1 MPTPNETI
9 VTEEEKKDN
18 ERFQELN
25 KKSDRTPEEETELT
39 ELKERHSTRAQKRID
54 QLTWKSKAAEERAT
68 QLEEKLNKTLSELE
82 ELRKLK
88 EEQTVTKPAKEEY
101 VEIGG
106 KKYLTNKALEAKIKA
121 GEISQEE
128 AEEYALARDE
138 ERIVERVEKRRDDR
152 EREKSDKET
161 RIQDMQEILRE
172 HPEFDPKHPNHNPE
186 DPLFKTANEI
196 YKEGYGANPKG
207 LSLALKRAKQILRI
221 NDTPIDR
228 SSHFE
233 VESSIPADRG
243 GSERDKETT
252 LTAEEQDAAIKQWTR
267 GDTINPKTGRSYT
280 PQEALAKGLE
290 AKKRRLGR

>member
-1 MPTPNETI
+1 MTLNENI

-25 KKSDRTPEEETELT
+25 KKSDRTAEEETELT

-68 QLEEKLNKTLSELE
+68 QLEEKLNKTLTELE

-88 EEQTVTKPAKEEY
+88 EEQTVTKSTKEEY

-106 KKYLTNKALEAKIKA
+106 KKYFTNKALEAKIKA
-121 GEISQEE
+121 GEIGQEE

-138 ERIVERVEKRRDDR
+138 EKIVERVEKRRDDR
-152 EREKSDKET
+152 EKEKSDKET
-161 RIQDMQEILRE
+161 RIQDMQEILKE

-196 YKEGYGANPKG
+196 YREGYAVNPKG

-221 NDTPIDR
+221 NDTSPDR
-228 SSHFE
+228 SNHFS
-233 VESSIPADRG
+233 VEDSTPADRG
-243 GSERDKETT
+243 GNEQKEIT
-252 LTAEEQDAAIKQWTR
+252 LTAEEQDAAIRQWTR
-267 GDTINPKTGRSYT
+267 GDTINLKTGRSYT
-280 PQEALAKGLE
+280 PQEALVKGLE
-290 AKKRRLGR
+290 AKKRRINK